1 MREQRHS
8 ECPVNFTPELL
19 GDRWGLIVIRDIMF
33 GNRRHYGDLLRLSE
47 EGISARILAGRLAR
61 LLTMGL
67 LTRRRDPARE
77 HEAIY
82 SLTEASIELVPL
94 MANMIAWGRKHTA
107 AAKNPPGG
115 SIRGQLVEEGGK
127 RVWKDFM
134 AELKADHL
142 GAPRPRRS
150 AFARRLAALESPRQR
165 AKSGRAGDPG
175 GAARGKRKKSR

>member
-94 MANMIAWGRKHTA
+94 MADMMAWGRKHIPGSERSA
-107 AAKNPPGG
+107 SEQILAKGG
-115 SIRGQLVEEGGK
+115 D
-127 RVWKDFM
+127 RVWKAFE
-134 AELKADHL
+134 AELRAIHL
-142 GAPRPRRS
+142 GAPAPEQWI
-150 AFARRLAALESPRQR
+150 FFEP
-165 AKSGRAGDPG
+165 
-175 GAARGKRKKSR
+175 